1 MTIAPIVCGHSGA
14 KYSRPDLE
22 GIGYNPSRNSYGSST
37 VENSPYLF
45 DQLTRKRSRTNSS
58 SMDDDME
65 EDEEGNFHG
74 NNNRSPGSQ
83 GSAGWE
89 VDQGKVWP
97 SFDQIN
103 FLGY

>member
-1 MTIAPIVCGHSGA
+1 M
-14 KYSRPDLE
+14 
-22 GIGYNPSRNSYGSST
+22 
-37 VENSPYLF
+37 ENTPYLF

-65 EDEEGNFHG
+65 EDEEGGFHG

-89 VDQGKVWP
+89 VDQGIIHILLNYV
-97 SFDQIN
+97 
-103 FLGY
+103 FLSKRQLLPTE

>member
-1 MTIAPIVCGHSGA
+1 M
-14 KYSRPDLE
+14 
-22 GIGYNPSRNSYGSST
+22 
-37 VENSPYLF
+37 ENSPYLF

-65 EDEEGNFHG
+65 EDEEGGFHA

-89 VDQGKVWP
+89 VDQGKLRGRFDRNIFLWP
-97 SFDQIN
+97 TVQETRMAKR
-103 FLGY
+103 G